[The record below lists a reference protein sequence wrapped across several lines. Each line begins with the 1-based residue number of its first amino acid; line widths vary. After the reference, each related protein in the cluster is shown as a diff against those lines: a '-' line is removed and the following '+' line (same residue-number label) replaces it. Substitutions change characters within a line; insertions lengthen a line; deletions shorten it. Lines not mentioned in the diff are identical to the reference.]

1 MNDPTS
7 FQDFEDSLEPEGVH
21 YGVQLWATLQSGPN
35 TTIADVKDFVAKVA
49 ALGLS
54 DDTRVSG
61 ALEVYFEA
69 DVQALLDQE

>member
-7 FQDFEDSLEPEGVH
+7 FQDFEDSLDSEGVH

-35 TTIADVKDFVAKVA
+35 TTLADVKDFVAKA
-49 ALGLS
+49 EALGLH
-54 DDTRVSG
+54 DETKVSG
-61 ALEVYFEA
+61 VLEVYYEA